1 MKKLIYITI
10 ASFLLINIPACKKG
24 YLDQLPQDRTTIEQ
38 VFAHKNTV
46 DNFLANV
53 YSYVRDEASQRY
65 IGGSTSGGPW
75 TGASDEAEYDWSFV
89 FSNYI
94 NVGAWGP
101 TTGVVND
108 FWSNYYTAIRSANYF
123 MAHVGECKEI
133 TNQANGAQLLARYIA
148 EARGLRAYYY
158 YNLIKIFG
166 PVVITGDENIA
177 PNAGLADVQRAR
189 TPYDSCVLY
198 ISSEMDKAAADLPDV
213 PANPSVDAGR
223 MTRSVMM
230 AYKTEMLLTAASDLF
245 NGNPDYASLKN
256 QEGGQLISQQ
266 KDPAKWVTAAAAAK
280 AFIDKYVPGT
290 FDLYRENDA
299 SGNLD
304 PYLSCRNV
312 MFTDWNKEWIFA
324 KVGADPTTRQYE
336 ETPYHAGSD
345 GAIRGSGGLGV
356 TQQMVD
362 AYFMNNGLSIND
374 PGSGYVEN
382 GFSSS
387 DGKYTTAGTYNMWTN
402 REPRFYVGITYNG
415 SKWLNTTT
423 SSGTVTTET
432 FYNGNSGKRVG
443 GNDYSPTGYIGRKNI
458 PPGDWRSGNRAWVML
473 RLANIYLDYAEA
485 LNEASPGNADIA
497 KYVNLIRQRAGVPDI
512 SSALSQDQMRT
523 AIRKERRVELAFE
536 NARYFDTRRWKIA
549 EQTDGGPFYSM
560 DINAGNDLQDPTF
573 YKRTVF
579 ENRVFQKKH
588 YLWPIPQQEL
598 DVDKN
603 LVQNTGW

>member
-1 MKKLIYITI
+1 MKKLIYISI

-53 YSYVRDEASQRY
+53 YSYIRDEASQRY

-133 TNQANGAQLLARYIA
+133 TSQANGAQLLARYIA

-177 PNAGLADVQRAR
+177 PNAGLADVQLAR

-198 ISSEMDKAAADLPDV
+198 ISNEMDKAAADLPDV

-256 QEGGQLISQQ
+256 QDGGQLINQQ
-266 KDPAKWVTAAAAAK
+266 KDPAKWATAAAAAK

-290 FDLYRENDA
+290 FDLYRENDG

-312 MFTDWNKEWIFA
+312 MFNDWNKEWIFA

-362 AYFMNNGLSIND
+362 AYFMSNGLSIND

-485 LNEASPGNADIA
+485 LNESSPGNADIA

-560 DINAGNDLQDPTF
+560 DINAGNDLQDPAF